1 MSGTVGWVATSRR
14 ISRTPLFFL
23 IALIL
28 VAALPECPG
37 PHLMQAGETAPV
49 TITAAAAT
57 DHHSAEACHDDDIGT
72 GTPLRLH
79 VAAVHAHPLDDHGFG
94 IAPAGHGLDRSQTMR
109 VDGWSRTVS
118 RSGWALLLLLS
129 VARN

>member
-1 MSGTVGWVATSRR
+1 MWETVGRVATSRR

-23 IALIL
+23 IALLL

-37 PHLMQAGETAPV
+37 PHLMQAGETTPV

-57 DHHSAEACHDDDIGT
+57 DHHSAEACHTDGIDT

-79 VAAVHAHPLDDHGFG
+79 TNAVHAHPLDDHGSG
-94 IAPAGHGLDRSQTMR
+94 VTPAGQGFDRPQRMR